1 MRKYRI
7 MKKTLFVFAL
17 FLSLTISA
25 QESTRFRK
33 IDSLLTYLNANNRFM
48 GQLSIRE
55 GDNVVFSRAYG
66 IPGTTPQ
73 PDGYTK
79 YKIGSITKTFTA
91 VMIMQLIEEKKL
103 SLDTKLSKYYPEVP
117 NAKRI
122 TIAHLLRHRSGIRD
136 YVNADSTVNMMEKVS
151 RKDMIARI
159 SAYPPVFEP
168 DAQASY
174 SNSNYYLLG
183 AIIEDITKIPY
194 KTNLKNRIIDRL
206 KLKST
211 YMVDNALAER
221 NEVVSYIYNGEQWT
235 AIPEWDMSI
244 PFSAGAVTS
253 TANDLTEFLR
263 AIFSGK
269 LLKPS
274 SVDEMT
280 QLRESYGIGL
290 VTFPFGERKFFG
302 HTGGIEGFKSVVGY
316 YPAEKLGI
324 SLIANGDNFN
334 RNEIMIGILSIYYKM
349 PFAFPNLT
357 TFNVSETVLKSYEG
371 TYSSKAIPLKIN
383 IKADKGQLIAQAT
396 GQGSFALSPIS
407 ETEFIFDP
415 AGVKMT
421 FGPKTMLLTQGG
433 MEIKFIKE

>member
-1 MRKYRI
+1 
-7 MKKTLFVFAL
+7 MKKILFLFVSL
-17 FLSLTISA
+17 LSLTISA
-25 QESTRFRK
+25 QETTRFRK

-55 GDNVVFSRAYG
+55 GDNVVFSKAYG
-66 IPGTTPQ
+66 IPGSKTQ

-91 VMIMQLIEEKKL
+91 VMILQLIEEKRL
-103 SLDTKLSKYYPEVP
+103 TLDTKLSKYFPQIP
-117 NAKRI
+117 NADKI
-122 TIAHLLRHRSGIRD
+122 TINHLLRHRTGILD
-136 YVNADSTVNMMEKVS
+136 YVNADSTVNMMAKVS
-151 RKDMIARI
+151 KKDMIARI
-159 SAYPPVFEP
+159 ASYQPVFAP
-168 DAQASY
+168 DTQAAY

-183 AIIEDITKIPY
+183 AIIEDITKTPY

-206 KLKST
+206 KLKNT
-211 YMVDNALAER
+211 YMVDKVVADR
-221 NEVVSYIYNGEQWT
+221 NEVVSYTYNGEQWT
-235 AIPEWDMSI
+235 AFPEWDMSL
-244 PFSAGAVTS
+244 PFSAGAITS
-253 TANDLTEFLR
+253 TANDLTALLR

-324 SLIANGDNFN
+324 SLIVNGDNFN
-334 RNEIMIGILSIYYKM
+334 RNDIMVGILSIYYKM

-357 TFNVSETVLKSYEG
+357 IFKVNETVLKSYEG
-371 TYSSKAIPLKIN
+371 TYSSKEIPLKIN

-433 MEIKFIKE
+433 MEIKFVRE

>member
-1 MRKYRI
+1 
-7 MKKTLFVFAL
+7 MKKTLFLFVFL
-17 FLSLTISA
+17 LSLTISA

-33 IDSLLTYLNANNRFM
+33 IDSLLTYLNVNNRFM

-66 IPGTTPQ
+66 IPESKHQ

-91 VMIMQLIEEKKL
+91 VMIMQLVEEKRLKL
-103 SLDTKLSKYYPEVP
+103 DDKLKKFYPQIP
-117 NAKRI
+117 NADKI
-122 TIAHLLRHRSGIRD
+122 TINDLLRHRSGILD
-136 YVNADSTVNMMEKVS
+136 YVNADSTTSMTQTIGKKEMLTK
-151 RKDMIARI
+151 IA
-159 SAYPPVFEP
+159 AYQPVFEP
-168 DAQASY
+168 DTKAEY

-183 AIIEDITKIPY
+183 CIIEDITKTPY
-194 KTNLKNRIIDRL
+194 KTNLKNRIVNKL
-206 KLKST
+206 KLKDT
-211 YMVDNALAER
+211 YLTDKTDATR
-221 NEVVSYIYNGEQWT
+221 NEITSYIYNGAQWN
-235 AIPEWDMSI
+235 AIPEWDMSL
-244 PFSAGAVTS
+244 PFAAGAITS
-253 TANDLTEFLR
+253 TANDLTAFMR

-324 SLIANGDNFN
+324 SLIVNGDNFN
-334 RNEIMIGILSIYYKM
+334 RNDIMIGILSIYYKM
-349 PFAFPNLT
+349 PFAFPN
-357 TFNVSETVLKSYEG
+357 VKSVKVDETVLKSYEG
-371 TYSSKAIPLKIN
+371 TYASKEIPLKIN
-383 IKADKGQLIAQAT
+383 IKADNGQIIAQAT
-396 GQGSFALSPIS
+396 GQGAFPLNPVSA
-407 ETEFIFDP
+407 TEFVFDP
-415 AGVKMT
+415 AGVSMT
-421 FGPKTMLLTQGG
+421 FGEKTMLLKQGG

>member
-1 MRKYRI
+1 
-7 MKKTLFVFAL
+7 MKKVLFLFVA

-66 IPGTTPQ
+66 IPGSNPQ

-91 VMIMQLIEEKKL
+91 VMIMQLIEEKRL
-103 SLDTKLSKYYPEVP
+103 TLDTKLSKFYPKIP
-117 NAKRI
+117 NADKI
-122 TIAHLLRHRSGIRD
+122 TINHLLRHRSGILD
-136 YVNADSTVNMMEKVS
+136 YVNADSTANMMVKVS
-151 RKDMIARI
+151 KKDMISRI
-159 SAYPPVFEP
+159 AAYAPVFEP
-168 DAQASY
+168 DSKAAY

-183 AIIEDITKIPY
+183 SIIEDITKTPY
-194 KTNLKNRIIDRL
+194 KTNLKNRIVDRL
-206 KLKST
+206 KLKNT
-211 YMVDNALAER
+211 YMVDNAVADR
-221 NEVVSYIYNGEQWT
+221 NEVVSYTYNGEQWT
-235 AIPEWDMSI
+235 AIPQWDMSL
-244 PFSAGAVTS
+244 PFSAGAITS
-253 TANDLTEFLR
+253 TANDLTAFLR

-324 SLIANGDNFN
+324 SLIVNGDNFN
-334 RNEIMIGILSIYYKM
+334 RNDIMIGILSIYYKM

-357 TFNVSETVLKSYEG
+357 IFKVNETVLTSYEG
-371 TYSSKAIPLKIN
+371 TYSSKEIPLKIN

-396 GQGSFALSPIS
+396 GQGSFPLSPIS

-433 MEIKFIKE
+433 MEIKFVKE

>member
-1 MRKYRI
+1 MRKI
-7 MKKTLFVFAL
+7 ILLVTFL
-17 FLSLTISA
+17 LSLTIAA
-25 QESTRFRK
+25 QENTRFRK

-66 IPGTTPQ
+66 LPGSKEV

-79 YKIGSITKTFTA
+79 YKIGSITKMFTA

-103 SLDTKLSKYYPEVP
+103 SLDTKLSKYYPEIP
-117 NAKRI
+117 NANKI
-122 TIAHLLRHRSGIRD
+122 TINHLLRHRTGILD
-136 YVNADSTVNMMEKVS
+136 YVNADSTVNMMAKVS
-151 RKDMIARI
+151 KKEMIARI
-159 SAYPPVFEP
+159 AAYPSVFEP
-168 DAQASY
+168 DSKAAY

-183 AIIEDITKIPY
+183 SIIEDITKAPY
-194 KTNLKNRIIDRL
+194 KTNLKNRIVDRL

-211 YMVDNALAER
+211 YMVDNAVADR

-244 PFSAGAVTS
+244 PFSAGAITS
-253 TANDLTEFLR
+253 TANDLTAFMR

-324 SLIANGDNFN
+324 SLIVNGDNFN
-334 RNEIMIGILSIYYKM
+334 RNETMIGILSIYYKM

-357 TFNVSETVLKSYEG
+357 TFKVNENVLKSYEG
-371 TYSSKAIPLKIN
+371 TYSSKEIPLKIN
-383 IKADKGQLIAQAT
+383 IKADKGQLLAQAT

-433 MEIKFIKE
+433 MEIKFVKE

>member
-1 MRKYRI
+1 
-7 MKKTLFVFAL
+7 MKKTLFLFVFL
-17 FLSLTISA
+17 LSLTISA

-66 IPGTTPQ
+66 IPGSKQQ

-91 VMIMQLIEEKKL
+91 VMVMQLVEEKRLKL
-103 SLDTKLSKYYPEVP
+103 DDKLKKFYPQIP
-117 NAKRI
+117 NADKI
-122 TIAHLLRHRSGIRD
+122 TINDLLRHRTGIPD
-136 YVNADSTVNMMEKVS
+136 YVNADSTANMTQTIGK
-151 RKDMIARI
+151 KDMLAKIA
-159 SAYPPVFEP
+159 AYQPVFEP
-168 DAQASY
+168 NSKAEY

-183 AIIEDITKIPY
+183 CIIEDITKTPY
-194 KTNLKNRIIDRL
+194 KTNLKNRIVDKL
-206 KLKST
+206 KLRNT
-211 YMVDNALAER
+211 YMVDKTDTER
-221 NEVVSYIYNGEQWT
+221 NEVVSYIYNGEQWE
-235 AIPEWDMSI
+235 AIPEWDMSL
-244 PFSAGAVTS
+244 PFAAGAISS
-253 TANDLTEFLR
+253 TANDLTDFMR

-334 RNEIMIGILSIYYKM
+334 RNDIMIGILSIYYKM

-357 TFNVSETVLKSYEG
+357 TFKVNETVLKSYEG
-371 TYSSKAIPLKIN
+371 MYSSKEIPLKIN

-396 GQGSFALSPIS
+396 GQGSFPLSPIS

-433 MEIKFIKE
+433 MEIKFAKE